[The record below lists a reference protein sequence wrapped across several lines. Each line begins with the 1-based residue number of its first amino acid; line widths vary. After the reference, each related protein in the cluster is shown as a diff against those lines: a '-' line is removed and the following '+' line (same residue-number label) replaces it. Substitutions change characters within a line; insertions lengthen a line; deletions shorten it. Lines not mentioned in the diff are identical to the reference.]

1 MKPFHYYMIF
11 YSTLHMLGTYG
22 IFKLVEY
29 DNKQVALKKLRQN
42 EISN

>member
-1 MKPFHYYMIF
+1 
-11 YSTLHMLGTYG
+11 MLGTYG

-29 DNKQVALKKLRQN
+29 DNKQIALKKLRQN